1 MTIDSKTEESKLPT
15 SDTGGWFWVLLVV
28 VGVAVAILLTFQ
40 GQRPKAAHPYAGR
53 PLPPLQVA
61 GWINTNKPLE
71 AADLQGKIVLVDFW
85 ATWCRPCVRG
95 IPELIEVHKRY
106 RDVGVL
112 VVGLTSE
119 DGPAAVQQVKNFVAT
134 KDGMVWPIGY
144 GAGLTFRMMEVE
156 AIPTYILYDR
166 SGTSV
171 WGGHSLSG
179 IDEAIVAALAK

>member
-1 MTIDSKTEESKLPT
+1 M
-15 SDTGGWFWVLLVV
+15 LLLII
-28 VGVAVAILLTFQ
+28 GVAVAILLTMQ
-40 GQRPKAAHPYAGR
+40 GQRPKAASPYAGR

-61 GWINTNKPLE
+61 GWINTDKPLTT
-71 AADLQGKIVLVDFW
+71 ADLQGKIVLVDFW

-95 IPELIEVHKRY
+95 LPKLIEVHKRY
-106 RDVGVL
+106 RDVGVV

-119 DGPAAVQQVKNFVAT
+119 DGPAAQQVKNFVAT
-134 KDGMVWPIGY
+134 KNGMDWPIGY
-144 GAGLTFRMMEVE
+144 GAGLTFRMMDVE

-179 IDEAIVAALAK
+179 IDEAIVAALAKKN